1 MSWKDIY
8 NKCNSRD
15 LSRITVIK
23 DNIELNSSVKNFN
36 LENGY
41 KLLIITL
48 LIIAVLLIGFWSKPI
63 IILYTMLIYVFS
75 LVLGFIYNIYKIK
88 IDSDGLFFKS
98 FFRKE
103 KIELDNLITIYI
115 EKRRSFFFV
124 IPVYSYNLNIIYVE
138 KEQIKYISL
147 STLML
152 KKKSVLNMFDKLEFE
167 EIKIPNKSK

>member
-88 IDSDGLFFKS
+88 IDSDGLFFKI
-98 FFRKE
+98 FFNE
-103 KIELDNLITIYI
+103 KTT
-115 EKRRSFFFV
+115 SH
-124 IPVYSYNLNIIYVE
+124 IPA
-138 KEQIKYISL
+138 IKSIK
-147 STLML
+147 L
-152 KKKSVLNMFDKLEFE
+152 KKE
-167 EIKIPNKSK
+167 EVSFLLFQFIHTI